1 MVQAL
6 EAGARPHVAGA
17 RVVHVDV
24 AVALAGHAAPAGHQR
39 VPKVARGALVAPGAC
54 MHREGTFRSS
64 WVIKET

>member
-17 RVVHVDV
+17 WVMHVDV

-39 VPKVARGALVAPGAC
+39 VPEVARGALIAPGAC
-54 MHREGTFRSS
+54 IQRAQRGRIQVKSGN
-64 WVIKET
+64 